1 MELTP
6 IFFEIKLK
14 RFNKNRFYKQK
25 GSIFMRKEIQEWIE
39 KGNRTEAVRLLEEW
53 VGKHPADEEEWLLLG
68 ELLYA
73 DGKMT
78 EALNKFNTVLRLNP
92 DHRKAANYVIMI
104 NNILGYY
111 CKDMFNP

>member
-1 MELTP
+1 
-6 IFFEIKLK
+6 
-14 RFNKNRFYKQK
+14 
-25 GSIFMRKEIQEWIE
+25 MRKKYRNGRKRESDRNAI
-39 KGNRTEAVRLLEEW
+39 RLLEEW

-92 DHRKAANYVIMI
+92 DHRKAANYVVMI

>member
-1 MELTP
+1 
-6 IFFEIKLK
+6 
-14 RFNKNRFYKQK
+14 
-25 GSIFMRKEIQEWIE
+25 MRKEIQEWIE

-78 EALNKFNTVLRLNP
+78 EALNKFNTVPESGSPEGSELC
-92 DHRKAANYVIMI
+92 
-104 NNILGYY
+104 GY
-111 CKDMFNP
+111 DQ

>member
-1 MELTP
+1 
-6 IFFEIKLK
+6 
-14 RFNKNRFYKQK
+14 
-25 GSIFMRKEIQEWIE
+25 MRKEIQEWNE
-39 KGNRTEAVRLLEEW
+39 KGNRTEAVRLLKEW

>member
-1 MELTP
+1 
-6 IFFEIKLK
+6 
-14 RFNKNRFYKQK
+14 
-25 GSIFMRKEIQEWIE
+25 MRKEIQEWIE

-53 VGKHPADEEEWLLLG
+53 VGKHPADEEEWLL
-68 ELLYA
+68 
-73 DGKMT
+73 GKMT

-92 DHRKAANYVIMI
+92 DHRKAANYVVMI

>member
-1 MELTP
+1 
-6 IFFEIKLK
+6 
-14 RFNKNRFYKQK
+14 
-25 GSIFMRKEIQEWIE
+25 MRKEIQEWIE

-104 NNILGYY
+104 NNILGMDTTLPAKSVGWDR
-111 CKDMFNP
+111 CCHVSGSLGLDWRCRL

>member
-1 MELTP
+1 MDRKRESDRSCPLTG
-6 IFFEIKLK
+6 
-14 RFNKNRFYKQK
+14 R
-25 GSIFMRKEIQEWIE
+25 M
-39 KGNRTEAVRLLEEW
+39 

-92 DHRKAANYVIMI
+92 DHRKAANYVVMI

>member
-1 MELTP
+1 
-6 IFFEIKLK
+6 
-14 RFNKNRFYKQK
+14 
-25 GSIFMRKEIQEWIE
+25 MRKEIQEWIE

-78 EALNKFNTVLRLNP
+78 EALNKFNTQMAAGGPPLAHGDIRLLKISVLS
-92 DHRKAANYVIMI
+92 A
-104 NNILGYY
+104 
-111 CKDMFNP
+111 

>member
-1 MELTP
+1 
-6 IFFEIKLK
+6 
-14 RFNKNRFYKQK
+14 
-25 GSIFMRKEIQEWIE
+25 MRKEIQEWIE

-53 VGKHPADEEEWLLLG
+53 VGKHPAD

>member
-1 MELTP
+1 
-6 IFFEIKLK
+6 
-14 RFNKNRFYKQK
+14 
-25 GSIFMRKEIQEWIE
+25 MRKEIQEWIE

-78 EALNKFNTVLRLNP
+78 EALNKFNTVRITG
-92 DHRKAANYVIMI
+92 RQRIMW
-104 NNILGYY
+104 L
-111 CKDMFNP
+111 

>member
-1 MELTP
+1 
-6 IFFEIKLK
+6 
-14 RFNKNRFYKQK
+14 
-25 GSIFMRKEIQEWIE
+25 MRKEIQEWIE

-78 EALNKFNTVLRLNP
+78 EALNKFN
-92 DHRKAANYVIMI
+92 HRKAANYVIMI

>member
-1 MELTP
+1 
-6 IFFEIKLK
+6 
-14 RFNKNRFYKQK
+14 
-25 GSIFMRKEIQEWIE
+25 MRKEIQEWIE

-78 EALNKFNTVLRLNP
+78 EALNTPTLASRYCIFPPFRL
-92 DHRKAANYVIMI
+92 I
-104 NNILGYY
+104 
-111 CKDMFNP
+111 